1 MPTLTIKNIPEALYS
16 RLKRRATDERR
27 SMNNQAINCLE
38 RALQLPSIDVE
49 RVLARARTIRRK
61 TTGLPLTDK
70 LLARAKSDGRP

>member
-27 SMNNQAINCLE
+27 SMNNQAIDCLE

-49 RVLARARTIRRK
+49 RVLARTRTIRRK